1 MNTVLPPFVPLL
13 MVLSLVLCVF
23 CFYKASGNSTK
34 VLSVIIGFAIVQ
46 GLVAFLGF
54 YTNFHTVPPRLPLLV
69 LPSFALIALLF
80 AFPMS
85 RFFLDNIDPSWLTFL
100 HIVRFPIE
108 LVLYWLFLFDLVP
121 ELMTFEGR
129 NFDILSGI
137 SAPFIAYWA
146 YIKKSMSPKW
156 MLVWNFICLALL
168 LNIVIQA
175 ILSAPGPFQQL
186 SFDVPN
192 TGVFYF
198 PYVWLP
204 SIIVPLVFLSHV
216 ICIRQIIRTI
226 SLKQGA

>member
-13 MVLSLVLCVF
+13 MVLSLALSVF
-23 CFYKASGNSTK
+23 CFYKASGNTTK
-34 VLSVIIGFAIVQ
+34 VLTVIIGFALVQ

-54 YTNFHTVPPRLPLLV
+54 YTNFNTVPPRLPLLV

-85 RFFLDNIDPSWLTFL
+85 RAFLDNIDPSWLTFL

-146 YIKKSMSPKW
+146 YIKKSMNPKW
-156 MLVWNFICLALL
+156 LLLWNFICLALL
-168 LNIVIQA
+168 LNIVIHA

-186 SFDVPN
+186 SFDTPN

-216 ICIRQIIRTI
+216 ICIRQIIRTLSI
-226 SLKQGA
+226 KQGA

>member
-23 CFYKASGNSTK
+23 CFYKASGNSSK
-34 VLSVIIGFAIVQ
+34 VLTVIIGFAIVQ

>member
-23 CFYKASGNSTK
+23 CFYKASGNSSK
-34 VLSVIIGFAIVQ
+34 VLTVIIGFAIVQ

-168 LNIVIQA
+168 MNIVIQA